1 MSRCQRKGIIVW
13 KVSKNERIVKKER
26 ARARARAS
34 VRIVLKRIE

>member
-1 MSRCQRKGIIVW
+1 VSRCPRKGIIVW

-26 ARARARAS
+26 ARARAS